1 LILAGKHT
9 GLLAAAATAN
19 KKKNTRYPCGI
30 SAAGVGTDQPL
41 PMPIVGLTPTTV
53 APRAAAGK

>member
-1 LILAGKHT
+1 LAGKHT
-9 GLLAAAATAN
+9 GMLAAEATAN

-41 PMPIVGLTPTTV
+41 PMPLVGLIPATV
-53 APRAAAGK
+53 TPRATTGK